1 MKKTYIKPQATVVAM
16 EDNSQ
21 TLCAGSPNTTY
32 GTKGSTILNE
42 AFSSD
47 EVSGVQGLSKR
58 NGGGLW
64 DDDEE

>member
-16 EDNSQ
+16 EDKSYMLM
-21 TLCAGSPNTTY
+21 TSYYISGKS
-32 GTKGSTILNE
+32 
-42 AFSSD
+42 SSD
-47 EVSGVQGLSKR
+47 VDETMSFGGSVSGTSGLSKR

>member
-16 EDNSQ
+16 DTKECLLNSGSTQLYGKEGTIMNASFSDIDNS
-21 TLCAGSPNTTY
+21 
-32 GTKGSTILNE
+32 E
-42 AFSSD
+42 
-47 EVSGVQGLSKR
+47 GLSKR

>member
-16 EDNSQ
+16 DTKECLLSS
-21 TLCAGSPNTTY
+21 GSTY
-32 GTKGSTILNE
+32 GKEGTIMN
-42 AFSSD
+42 ASFGDISD
-47 EVSGVQGLSKR
+47 SEGLSKR

>member
-32 GTKGSTILNE
+32 GSTSDTTWDNAFGSASN
-42 AFSSD
+42 
-47 EVSGVQGLSKR
+47 GQGLSKR

>member
-32 GTKGSTILNE
+32 GKSSGTIMGIDLDTETNNT
-42 AFSSD
+42 
-47 EVSGVQGLSKR
+47 QGLSKR

-64 DDDEE
+64 DDEE

>member
-16 EDNSQ
+16 DTKECLLNS
-21 TLCAGSPNTTY
+21 GSGNQTY
-32 GTKGSTILNE
+32 GATGTKSMNFIDTDIDGTS
-42 AFSSD
+42 
-47 EVSGVQGLSKR
+47 GLSKR

>member
-16 EDNSQ
+16 EDNSHM
-21 TLCAGSPNTTY
+21 LCSSPATY
-32 GTKGSTILNE
+32 GTKGSTTWYD

-47 EVSGVQGLSKR
+47 PVNNTQGLSKR